1 METENI
7 DYIKTIKG
15 LKKKIH
21 FLEFIIILFIVAAI
35 VGTISAYYYVKP
47 YIQKFNELAIN
58 FQNIQPAIN
67 QLNQLG
73 QSGQFN
79 QLLGSSK
86 ELQSA
91 MSTLNTLSQNLTSI
105 ESTTNT
111 IKNNLQ
117 GFTNLFK

>member
-7 DYIKTIKG
+7 DYIKTIKR
-15 LKKKIH
+15 LKKKTH

-67 QLNQLG
+67 QLNQLS

-105 ESTTNT
+105 ENTTNT

>member
-7 DYIKTIKG
+7 DYIKTIKK
-15 LKKKIH
+15 LKRKIYI
-21 FLEFIIILFIVAAI
+21 LEAIIVLFIVAVI
-35 VGTISAYYYVKP
+35 VGTISAYYYTKP
-47 YIQKFNELAIN
+47 YIQKFNELAVN

-67 QLNQLG
+67 QLNQLS
-73 QSGQFN
+73 QSAQFN
-79 QLLGSSK
+79 QLLNSSK

-91 MSTLNTLSQNLTSI
+91 MSTLNTLSKNLTSI
-105 ESTTNT
+105 ENTTNT